1 MKGNL
6 IIYNA
11 LVVTPVGS
19 TARQG
24 EEMKDLT
31 IIDNA
36 TVEVTDGIIT
46 YVGAGRNEKREGFYQ
61 GYWHINAHGNCL
73 LPGFVDSH
81 THFIFGGERS
91 EEFSMRLAGA
101 SYMSIMQHGGGIV
114 STVKA
119 TRSSNADSLAENARK
134 LIRRM
139 SKMGVTTVEG
149 KSGYGLDLDTELMQ
163 LQVMRNLNNDGCKL
177 VDIVSTFLGAHAVP
191 KEFVGQTDKY
201 VDFLIDTVMPEVAKN
216 GLARFCDLF
225 CEDNVFSLEQSRK
238 ILEAAKKLGMKLKLH
253 ADEIVPLGGAGLA
266 ASMHATS
273 ADHLLHASDKDI
285 KAMADAGVVA
295 TLLPLTAFALKEQ
308 YAPARTMID
317 TGCAV
322 ALATD
327 LNPGSCFSGSIP
339 LTFALAC
346 INMNM
351 SIEEAITALTLNG
364 AAALDLTASI
374 GSIEVGKAGDFAL
387 LCTSNYHF
395 LTYYIGM
402 NCVSHTIK
410 GGILLSNDNYF
421 QTSC

>member
-1 MKGNL
+1 M
-6 IIYNA
+6 
-11 LVVTPVGS
+11 
-19 TARQG
+19 RQM
-24 EEMKDLT
+24 E
-31 IIDNA
+31 
-36 TVEVTDGIIT
+36 
-46 YVGAGRNEKREGFYQ
+46 RE
-61 GYWHINAHGNCL
+61 
-73 LPGFVDSH
+73 
-81 THFIFGGERS
+81 
-91 EEFSMRLAGA
+91 
-101 SYMSIMQHGGGIV
+101 
-114 STVKA
+114 
-119 TRSSNADSLAENARK
+119 
-134 LIRRM
+134 
-139 SKMGVTTVEG
+139 TVEG
-149 KSGYGLDLDTELMQ
+149 QSEYGRDLRNELMQ
-163 LQVMRNLNNDGCKL
+163 LHVMRNLNNDGCKL

-201 VDFLIDTVMPEVAKN
+201 VDFLIDTVMPEVAKKE
-216 GLARFCDLF
+216 LARFCDVF

-339 LTFALAC
+339 LTCALEC

-364 AAALDLTASI
+364 AAALDLAASI

>member
-11 LVVTPVGS
+11 RVVTPTG
-19 TARQG
+19 TAACRG
-24 EEMKDLT
+24 KEMKKLS
-31 IIDNA
+31 IIENA
-36 TVEVTDGIIT
+36 SVEVTDGLIT
-46 YVGAGRNEKREGFYQ
+46 YVGARRNEEREGFHH
-61 GYWHINAHGNCL
+61 GYMHMNAHGNCL

-119 TRSSNADSLAENARK
+119 TRSCDIGTLTHNAK
-134 LIRRM
+134 TLIKRM
-139 SKMGVTTVEG
+139 SEMGVTTVEG
-149 KSGYGLDLDTELMQ
+149 KSGYGLDLDTELLQLRVMQ
-163 LQVMRNLNNDGCKL
+163 HLNNDNDKR
-177 VDIVSTFLGAHAVP
+177 VDIVPTFLGAHAVP
-191 KEFVGQTDKY
+191 EEFAKETDKY
-201 VDFLIDTVMPEVAKN
+201 VDFLIDVVMPEVAKEK
-216 GLARFCDLF
+216 LAIFCDVF
-225 CEDNVFSLEQSRK
+225 CEKNVFSLEQSRK

-266 ASMHATS
+266 ASLHATS

-308 YAPARTMID
+308 YAPARKMID
-317 TGCAV
+317 AGCAV
-322 ALATD
+322 SLATD

-346 INMNM
+346 INMGM
-351 SIEEAITALTLNG
+351 TIEEAITALTLNG
-364 AAALDLTASI
+364 AAALDLAESM

-387 LCTSNYHF
+387 LSTSNYHF

-410 GGILLSNDNYF
+410 GGVILPNNNYF
-421 QTSC
+421 TTLC